1 MSFFIYLAIIIVLGV
16 LLRWAAEEGQT
27 DHRNHRDIRR

>member
-27 DHRNHRDIRR
+27 DHHNHRDMQQ